1 MKKPIPGRSS
11 SPLPVNLRKFS
22 QIFHLAANFREY
34 LHAQDTRRH
43 SAPLLTARFHT
54 HNGCSAA
61 HPSLLAASH
70 LLRQNQNHLQRASF
84 AETRVAIQK
93 NPAAAQVTRA
103 AAGFNRTLLRLDR
116 DRQSKTQ
123 ALLRP
128 ALMFGFWHGGG
139 RVPHSGWERST
150 QLENL
155 KAMGPNRDVKS
166 RNSIASPNS
175 KKLVRNL
182 DQFGNYRRKQKL
194 LLPSARGA
202 ERNPVVWG

>member
-128 ALMFGFWHGGG
+128 AFRLRFCHGGG
-139 RVPHSGWERST
+139 RVPQFWMGAFYTARKPEGD
-150 QLENL
+150 
-155 KAMGPNRDVKS
+155 GPNRDVKS

-175 KKLVRNL
+175 KKLRSVRQL
-182 DQFGNYRRKQKL
+182 SSQTKAPLAIGKR
-194 LLPSARGA
+194 S
-202 ERNPVVWG
+202 